1 MPVTKSSANPLAIRA
16 MRLVKKIV
24 LGVIGA
30 ILGVYLLLAIG
41 LTGLEWVVRENPK
54 VENSLVAHSD
64 SPHTITHFDQGAA
77 SFDRRLQLIA
87 SARKSIALEFF
98 IYDVDD
104 ASRLLTQA
112 LIRKAREG
120 VQVRI
125 LVDFSA
131 PVFQLKP
138 AYARLLSE
146 AGVQVR
152 YYNTSAFYRL
162 VSVQHRSHRKL
173 LIIDGT
179 TVMTG
184 GRNIANEYVDLSD
197 QYNFLDSDLEVSGP
211 IVTTVLQSFDVYWN
225 SRLAAEPAAGSEP
238 NAEAAKF
245 VSPQDGDV
253 LLLERLRAAG
263 QSYRQSHKVHECR
276 DLRFVTDFPN
286 QGLASRNVFNAIVE
300 ELGRAKQE
308 AVVESPYFVIKSG
321 GYAVLEDL
329 HKRGVHVRVLTNS
342 LASTDASYSVAALY
356 PWLGSLADTGL
367 TLSAYGGAPLPSQG
381 TPIRGGTPRW
391 GLHSKRGVIDRETTL
406 LGTYNIDPR
415 SANLNSELMLV
426 CRGQKELAAEV
437 LASIAAR
444 EAASVTVI
452 ERGQIVQRSALLG
465 RSPLKHRIRFLLEM
479 PIANLFD
486 FLL

>member
-1 MPVTKSSANPLAIRA
+1 MRLLKRIALAIVA
-16 MRLVKKIV
+16 
-24 LGVIGA
+24 A
-30 ILGVYLLLAIG
+30 ILAVYLVFAIG
-41 LTGLEWVVRENPK
+41 LTVLEWVGRENNPGI
-54 VENSLVAHSD
+54 ERSLSARSTV
-64 SPHTITHFDQGAA
+64 PHTITHIDQGAA
-77 SFDRRLQLIA
+77 SFQRRLELIA
-87 SARKSIALEFF
+87 SARTSIALEFF

-112 LIRKAREG
+112 LIRKARDG

-131 PVFQLKP
+131 PVFKLKP
-138 AYARLLSE
+138 AYARLLGE
-146 AGVQVR
+146 AGVKVR

-162 VSVQHRSHRKL
+162 VSIQHRSHRKL
-173 LIIDGT
+173 LIIDEE
-179 TVMTG
+179 TVLTG
-184 GRNIANEYVDLSD
+184 GRNIANDYFDLSD
-197 QYNFLDSDLEVSGP
+197 HYNFLDSDLEVSGP
-211 IVTTVLQSFDVYWN
+211 IVKTVLQGFDVYWN
-225 SRLAAEPAAGSEP
+225 SPLATEPATDSEP
-238 NAEAAKF
+238 NDEAAQF
-245 VSPQDGDV
+245 VVPQAGDAA
-253 LLLERLRAAG
+253 LLERLRSAG
-263 QSYRQSHKVHECR
+263 QAYRQSHKSHECR

-286 QGLASRNVFNAIVE
+286 QGEASRHVFNAIVE
-300 ELGRAKQE
+300 ELGRAKHE

-342 LASTDASYSVAALY
+342 LASTDASYSVGALY

-381 TPIRGGTPRW
+381 TSLRGGTPRW
-391 GLHSKRGVIDRETTL
+391 GVHSKRGVIDGETTL
-406 LGTYNIDPR
+406 LGTYNMDPR

-426 CRGQKELAAEV
+426 CRGQRDLASEV

-444 EAASVTVI
+444 EAASDRVI
-452 ERGQIVQRSALLG
+452 ERGTIVQRSALLG
-465 RSPLKHRIRFLLEM
+465 RSPLSHRIRFLLEM

>member
-1 MPVTKSSANPLAIRA
+1 
-16 MRLVKKIV
+16 MRLLKKVAVGIV
-24 LGVIGA
+24 GA
-30 ILGVYLLLAIG
+30 VLAVYLVFAIG
-41 LTGLEWVVRENPK
+41 LTVLEWVVRENPR
-54 VENSLVAHSD
+54 VENSLLAHSVA
-64 SPHTITHFDQGAA
+64 PHTITHFDRGAA
-77 SFDRRLQLIA
+77 SFQRRLELIA

-131 PVFQLKP
+131 PVFKLKP
-138 AYARLLSE
+138 AYARLLGE

-152 YYNTSAFYRL
+152 YYNTSAFYRV

-173 LIIDGT
+173 LIIDET
-179 TVMTG
+179 TVLTG
-184 GRNIANEYVDLSD
+184 GRNIGNDYFDLSD
-197 QYNFLDSDLEVSGP
+197 RYNFLDSDLEVSGP
-211 IVTTVLQSFDVYWN
+211 IVKTVLQSFDVYWN
-225 SRLAAEPAAGSEP
+225 SRLAADPAPAPEPDD
-238 NAEAAKF
+238 EAAKF
-245 VSPQDGDV
+245 VVPQAGDAA
-253 LLLERLRAAG
+253 LLDRLRAVG
-263 QSYRQSHKVHECR
+263 ESYRQSHAAHECR

-286 QGLASRNVFNAIVE
+286 QGEASRNVFKAIVE

-329 HKRGVHVRVLTNS
+329 HRRGVRVRVLTNS

-381 TPIRGGTPRW
+381 TNLRGGTPRW
-391 GLHSKRGVIDRETTL
+391 GLHSKRGVIDGETTL
-406 LGTYNIDPR
+406 LGTYNMDPR
-415 SANLNSELMLV
+415 SANLNSELMFV
-426 CRGQKELAAEV
+426 CRGQKDLAADV

-444 EAASVTVI
+444 EAASARVI
-452 ERGQIVQRSALLG
+452 ERGRIVQRSALLG
-465 RSPLKHRIRFLLEM
+465 GSPLSHRIRFLLEM